1 MMRTTKKG
9 RKGALLL
16 TFLLTGSLLFSG
28 CKKEETVEDTQQP
41 ELGGEES
48 VDMQYVDEEDTQSPF
63 YFSLEQQ
70 SILPLLDVVM
80 EYQDGSISLAY
91 PADSAESYWDYLM
104 CGMDEMTV
112 DYLVAAL
119 IKYSY
124 LREADGSVTRN
135 EDGTL
140 TIKKYV
146 VEEFAQ
152 AMFAADPSVPEI
164 PASLSDTA
172 IRYENESKS
181 YIIDK
186 GAFQLP
192 YGEDTTVQA
201 QLDDWIAQEDGSYL
215 VTASLLTYSD
225 AEGSSNRTFQFIL
238 NDNGYKD
245 ELPDPLFYYTI
256 SNVSPMDD
264 SFSDLTQE
272 TEENSPGQEPS
283 TQNVSE

>member
-16 TFLLTGSLLFSG
+16 TFLLAGSLLFSG

-80 EYQDGSISLAY
+80 EYQNGSITLAY
-91 PADSAESYWDYLM
+91 PADSTESYWN
-104 CGMDEMTV
+104 
-112 DYLVAAL
+112 YLVAAL

-164 PASLSDTA
+164 PASFLDTA

>member
-1 MMRTTKKG
+1 MRTTKKG

-91 PADSAESYWDYLM
+91 PADSTESYWN
-104 CGMDEMTV
+104 
-112 DYLVAAL
+112 YLVAAL

-164 PASLSDTA
+164 PASFLDTA

>member
-16 TFLLTGSLLFSG
+16 TFLLAGSLLFSG

-91 PADSAESYWDYLM
+91 PADSTESYWN
-104 CGMDEMTV
+104 
-112 DYLVAAL
+112 YLVAAL

-164 PASLSDTA
+164 PASFLDTA

-186 GAFQLP
+186 GAFQMP

-238 NDNGYKD
+238 NNNGYKD

-256 SNVSPMDD
+256 SNISPMDD

>member
-1 MMRTTKKG
+1 MMRITKKG

-16 TFLLTGSLLFSG
+16 TFLLAGSLLFSG

-80 EYQDGSISLAY
+80 EYQDASVTLVY
-91 PADSAESYWDYLM
+91 PADSAESYWN
-104 CGMDEMTV
+104 
-112 DYLVAAL
+112 YLVAAL

-181 YIIDK
+181 YMIDK

-256 SNVSPMDD
+256 SNVSPLDG

>member
-1 MMRTTKKG
+1 MMRTTKRG

-16 TFLLTGSLLFSG
+16 TFLLAGSLLFSG

-80 EYQDGSISLAY
+80 EYQNGSISLAY
-91 PADSAESYWDYLM
+91 PADSTESYWN
-104 CGMDEMTV
+104 
-112 DYLVAAL
+112 YLVAAL

-256 SNVSPMDD
+256 SNISPMDD

>member
-1 MMRTTKKG
+1 MRTTKRG

-16 TFLLTGSLLFSG
+16 TFLLAGSLLFSG

-91 PADSAESYWDYLM
+91 PADSTESYWN
-104 CGMDEMTV
+104 
-112 DYLVAAL
+112 YLVAAL

>member
-1 MMRTTKKG
+1 MRTTKKG

-16 TFLLTGSLLFSG
+16 TFLLAGSLLFSG

-91 PADSAESYWDYLM
+91 PADSTESYWN
-104 CGMDEMTV
+104 
-112 DYLVAAL
+112 YLVAAL

-164 PASLSDTA
+164 PESLSDTA

>member
-1 MMRTTKKG
+1 MRTTKRG

-16 TFLLTGSLLFSG
+16 TFLLAGSLLFSG

-91 PADSAESYWDYLM
+91 PADSTESYWN
-104 CGMDEMTV
+104 
-112 DYLVAAL
+112 YLVAAL
-119 IKYSY
+119 VKYSY

-256 SNVSPMDD
+256 SNISPMDD

>member
-1 MMRTTKKG
+1 MRTTKKG

-91 PADSAESYWDYLM
+91 PADSTESYWN
-104 CGMDEMTV
+104 
-112 DYLVAAL
+112 YLVAAL

-181 YIIDK
+181 YMIDK
-186 GAFQLP
+186 GAFQMP

-238 NDNGYKD
+238 NNNGYKD

-256 SNVSPMDD
+256 SNISPMDD

>member
-1 MMRTTKKG
+1 MRTTKRG

-16 TFLLTGSLLFSG
+16 TFLLAGSLLFSG

-91 PADSAESYWDYLM
+91 PADSTESYWN
-104 CGMDEMTV
+104 
-112 DYLVAAL
+112 YLVAAL

-124 LREADGSVTRN
+124 LREADGSVSRN

>member
-1 MMRTTKKG
+1 MMRTTKRG

-16 TFLLTGSLLFSG
+16 TFLLAGSLLFSG

-80 EYQDGSISLAY
+80 EYQGGSISLAY
-91 PADSAESYWDYLM
+91 PTDSTESYWN
-104 CGMDEMTV
+104 
-112 DYLVAAL
+112 YLVAAL

>member
-16 TFLLTGSLLFSG
+16 TFLLAGSLLFSG

-91 PADSAESYWDYLM
+91 PADSTESYWN
-104 CGMDEMTV
+104 
-112 DYLVAAL
+112 YLVAAL

-152 AMFAADPSVPEI
+152 AMFATDPSVPEI

>member
-91 PADSAESYWDYLM
+91 PADSTESYWN
-104 CGMDEMTV
+104 
-112 DYLVAAL
+112 YLVAAL

-256 SNVSPMDD
+256 SNVSPLDG
-264 SFSDLTQE
+264 SSSDLTQE
-272 TEENSPGQEPS
+272 TEENSLGQEPS

>member
-16 TFLLTGSLLFSG
+16 TFLLAGSLLFSG

-91 PADSAESYWDYLM
+91 PADSTESYWN
-104 CGMDEMTV
+104 
-112 DYLVAAL
+112 YLVAAL

-238 NDNGYKD
+238 NDNRYKD

-256 SNVSPMDD
+256 SNISPMDD

-272 TEENSPGQEPS
+272 TEENSHGQEPS

>member
-1 MMRTTKKG
+1 MRTTKRE

-16 TFLLTGSLLFSG
+16 TFFLTGSLLLSA

-91 PADSAESYWDYLM
+91 PADSTESYWN
-104 CGMDEMTV
+104 
-112 DYLVAAL
+112 YLVAAL

-225 AEGSSNRTFQFIL
+225 AEGSSNRTFRFIL

>member
-1 MMRTTKKG
+1 MRTTKKG
-9 RKGALLL
+9 KKCVLLL
-16 TFLLTGSLLFSG
+16 TFLLAGSLLLSG
-28 CKKEETVEDTQQP
+28 CKKEDETVEDTQQP
-41 ELGGEES
+41 EIGGEES

-80 EYQDGSISLAY
+80 EYQNGSVTLAY
-91 PADSAESYWDYLM
+91 PADSAESYWN
-104 CGMDEMTV
+104 
-112 DYLVAAL
+112 YLVTAL

-124 LREADGSVTRN
+124 LREADGSITRN

-140 TIKKYV
+140 TVKKYV

-152 AMFAADPSVPEI
+152 AMFAADSSVPEI

-192 YGEDTTVQA
+192 YGENTTVQA
-201 QLDDWIAQEDGSYL
+201 QLDDWIAQDDGSYL

-225 AEGSSNRTFQFIL
+225 AEGSRNTTFRFIL
-238 NDNGYKD
+238 NENGYKD
-245 ELPDPLFYYTI
+245 ELPDPLFYYAI
-256 SNVSPMDD
+256 SSVSPMDG
-264 SFSDLTQE
+264 SFSDPTQE
-272 TEENSPGQEPS
+272 TEENSLGQEPS
-283 TQNVSE
+283 TQTASE

>member
-16 TFLLTGSLLFSG
+16 TFLLAGSLLFSG

-91 PADSAESYWDYLM
+91 PADSTESYWN
-104 CGMDEMTV
+104 
-112 DYLVAAL
+112 YLVAAL

-164 PASLSDTA
+164 PASFLDTA

-186 GAFQLP
+186 GAFQMP

-264 SFSDLTQE
+264 SFSNLTQE

>member
-1 MMRTTKKG
+1 MRTTKKG

-16 TFLLTGSLLFSG
+16 TFLLAGSLLFSG

-91 PADSAESYWDYLM
+91 PADSTESYWN
-104 CGMDEMTV
+104 
-112 DYLVAAL
+112 YLVAAL

-238 NDNGYKD
+238 NDNRYKD

-256 SNVSPMDD
+256 SNISPMDD

-272 TEENSPGQEPS
+272 TEENSHGQEPS

>member
-1 MMRTTKKG
+1 MYTEGETHDENHEKG

-16 TFLLTGSLLFSG
+16 TFLLAGSLLFSG

-70 SILPLLDVVM
+70 SILSLLDVVM
-80 EYQDGSISLAY
+80 EYQDSSISLAY
-91 PADSAESYWDYLM
+91 PADSTESYWN
-104 CGMDEMTV
+104 
-112 DYLVAAL
+112 YLVAAL

-186 GAFQLP
+186 GAFQMP

>member
-1 MMRTTKKG
+1 MRTTKKG

-16 TFLLTGSLLFSG
+16 TFLLAGSLLFSG

-80 EYQDGSISLAY
+80 EYQDSSISLAY
-91 PADSAESYWDYLM
+91 PADSTESYWN
-104 CGMDEMTV
+104 
-112 DYLVAAL
+112 YLVAAL

>member
-1 MMRTTKKG
+1 MMRTTKRG

-16 TFLLTGSLLFSG
+16 TFLLAGSLLFSG

-91 PADSAESYWDYLM
+91 PADSTESYWN
-104 CGMDEMTV
+104 
-112 DYLVAAL
+112 YLVAAL

>member
-16 TFLLTGSLLFSG
+16 TFLLAGSLLFSG

-91 PADSAESYWDYLM
+91 PADSTESYWN
-104 CGMDEMTV
+104 
-112 DYLVAAL
+112 YLVAAL

-164 PASLSDTA
+164 PASFLDTA

-186 GAFQLP
+186 GAFQMP

>member
-1 MMRTTKKG
+1 MMRTTKRG

-16 TFLLTGSLLFSG
+16 TFLLAGSLLFSG

-91 PADSAESYWDYLM
+91 PADSTESYWN
-104 CGMDEMTV
+104 
-112 DYLVAAL
+112 YLVAAL

-164 PASLSDTA
+164 PASFLDTA

>member
-1 MMRTTKKG
+1 MRTTKKG
-9 RKGALLL
+9 RKGAFLL

-91 PADSAESYWDYLM
+91 PADSTESYWN
-104 CGMDEMTV
+104 
-112 DYLVAAL
+112 YLVAAL

-181 YIIDK
+181 YMIDK
-186 GAFQLP
+186 GAFQMP

-245 ELPDPLFYYTI
+245 DLPDPLFYYTI

-272 TEENSPGQEPS
+272 TEESSPGQEPS

>member
-1 MMRTTKKG
+1 MHDENHEKRKKRRTFTYLSSG
-9 RKGALLL
+9 RK
-16 TFLLTGSLLFSG
+16 F
-28 CKKEETVEDTQQP
+28 
-41 ELGGEES
+41 
-48 VDMQYVDEEDTQSPF
+48 
-63 YFSLEQQ
+63 
-70 SILPLLDVVM
+70 
-80 EYQDGSISLAY
+80 
-91 PADSAESYWDYLM
+91 
-104 CGMDEMTV
+104 
-112 DYLVAAL
+112 
-119 IKYSY
+119 
-124 LREADGSVTRN
+124 
-135 EDGTL
+135 
-140 TIKKYV
+140 
-146 VEEFAQ
+146 
-152 AMFAADPSVPEI
+152 
-164 PASLSDTA
+164 TA

-181 YIIDK
+181 YIIDN
-186 GAFQLP
+186 GAFQMP

-256 SNVSPMDD
+256 SNISPMDD

>member
-1 MMRTTKKG
+1 MMRTTKRG

-16 TFLLTGSLLFSG
+16 TFLLAGSLLFSG

-80 EYQDGSISLAY
+80 EYQGGSISLAY
-91 PADSAESYWDYLM
+91 PADSTESYWN
-104 CGMDEMTV
+104 
-112 DYLVAAL
+112 YLVAAL

-181 YIIDK
+181 YMIDK

>member
-1 MMRTTKKG
+1 
-9 RKGALLL
+9 
-16 TFLLTGSLLFSG
+16 
-28 CKKEETVEDTQQP
+28 
-41 ELGGEES
+41 
-48 VDMQYVDEEDTQSPF
+48 
-63 YFSLEQQ
+63 
-70 SILPLLDVVM
+70 
-80 EYQDGSISLAY
+80 
-91 PADSAESYWDYLM
+91 
-104 CGMDEMTV
+104 
-112 DYLVAAL
+112 
-119 IKYSY
+119 
-124 LREADGSVTRN
+124 
-135 EDGTL
+135 
-140 TIKKYV
+140 
-146 VEEFAQ
+146 
-152 AMFAADPSVPEI
+152 MFAADPSVPEI

-256 SNVSPMDD
+256 SNISPMDD

-272 TEENSPGQEPS
+272 TEENSHGQEPS

>member
-1 MMRTTKKG
+1 MRTTKKG

-16 TFLLTGSLLFSG
+16 TFLLAGSLLFSG

-91 PADSAESYWDYLM
+91 PADSTESYWN
-104 CGMDEMTV
+104 
-112 DYLVAAL
+112 YLVAAL

-164 PASLSDTA
+164 PASFLDTA

-264 SFSDLTQE
+264 SFSNLTQE

>member
-16 TFLLTGSLLFSG
+16 TFLLAGSLLFSG

-91 PADSAESYWDYLM
+91 PADSTESYWN
-104 CGMDEMTV
+104 
-112 DYLVAAL
+112 YLVAAL

-135 EDGTL
+135 EDVTL

-164 PASLSDTA
+164 PASFLDTA

-186 GAFQLP
+186 GAFQMP

>member
-1 MMRTTKKG
+1 MRTTKKG

-91 PADSAESYWDYLM
+91 PADSTESYWN
-104 CGMDEMTV
+104 
-112 DYLVAAL
+112 YLVAAL

-272 TEENSPGQEPS
+272 TKENSPGQEPS

>member
-1 MMRTTKKG
+1 MRTTKKG

-80 EYQDGSISLAY
+80 EYQDSSISLAY
-91 PADSAESYWDYLM
+91 PADSTESYWN
-104 CGMDEMTV
+104 
-112 DYLVAAL
+112 YLVAAL